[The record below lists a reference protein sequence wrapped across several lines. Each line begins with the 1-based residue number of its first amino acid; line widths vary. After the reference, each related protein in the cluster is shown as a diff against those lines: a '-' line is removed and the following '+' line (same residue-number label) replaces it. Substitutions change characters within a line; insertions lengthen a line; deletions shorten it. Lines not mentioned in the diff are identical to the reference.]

1 MLLGGQA
8 GNGSTAGASAQAA
21 GAVAVDASQVRN
33 LPHAP
38 FAAERSGALQQRM
51 LREPK
56 LPASHPDAPWQQ
68 KIALPRGNLLLAA
81 LPVADRMR
89 LTGDHPPVD
98 LAFSET
104 LNQPGDRIR
113 HVYFP
118 IDSFISLITPGASRA
133 QLEIGLVG
141 NEGMLGVPL
150 LLGVNLSPL
159 RALVQGAGHAWRVDA
174 ATFTREIESNP
185 ATREVLNRYLYVFL
199 SQLMQTAT
207 CTRFHLV
214 EARLARWLLMT
225 RDRAHSSQFHVTHE
239 FLAYMLGVRRV
250 GVTSARRA
258 HCSVAICSI
267 RYSRGDLS
275 ILDVRGLER
284 AACPCYAIDKK
295 TYSRVLIKKIRATG
309 ANSARTSGA
318 ER

>member
-1 MLLGGQA
+1 MLK
-8 GNGSTAGASAQAA
+8 
-21 GAVAVDASQVRN
+21 
-33 LPHAP
+33 P
-38 FAAERSGALQQRM
+38 
-51 LREPK
+51 PK
-56 LPASHPDAPWQQ
+56 LPAPELEFPWQQ
-68 KIALPRGNLLLAA
+68 KIAFPGA
-81 LPVADRMR
+81 
-89 LTGDHPPVD
+89 TCCSPPCRSRTACD
-98 LAFSET
+98 SPEITRRSIWPFHKT

-118 IDSFISLITPGASRA
+118 IDSFISLITPGVGRA

-150 LLGVNLSPL
+150 LLGVNVTPL

-185 ATREVLNRYLYVFL
+185 ATRAALNRYLYVFL

-250 GVTSARRA
+250 GVTSAASALQRRKL
-258 HCSVAICSI
+258 I

-275 ILDVRGLER
+275 VLDVRGLER

-295 TYSRVLIKKIRATG
+295 IYSRVLVKKAH
-309 ANSARTSGA
+309 
-318 ER
+318 